1 MPRVKRG
8 FTAHRRHK
16 KVLAMVK
23 GHMTS
28 RGHLYKMAHQE
39 MMKSLM
45 YAYRDRRARKRDMR
59 RLWIIRINAA
69 ARENGLPYN
78 RFINGVNRLG
88 LGIDRKI
95 LADMAVNDPH
105 AFSVI
110 VARVKG
116 EPDPVKKAPAPV
128 VTKTATTDT
137 ATTVAVADA
146 PAEAGV
152 TKATFAPTATAVAE
166 AAAPIEPIAD
176 TTTTAPVD
184 SSKPAG
190 HTPSAT
196 AVTEAAAP
204 VETIAEQEAEAAGE
218 PLHQAGTNDQEDRHK
233 NN

>member
-8 FTAHRRHK
+8 MTAHRRHK
-16 KVLAMVK
+16 RVLAMVK

-45 YAYRDRRARKRDMR
+45 YAYRDRRSRKRDMR

-78 RFINGVNRLG
+78 RFINGVNNLG
-88 LGIDRKI
+88 LGLDRKV

-116 EPDPVKKAPAPV
+116 EPDPVKKAPVAVAAPV
-128 VTKTATTDT
+128 TPTPAPVAAAAVAATTATPAPS
-137 ATTVAVADA
+137 ATAVADA
-146 PAEAGV
+146 PDTTIAAQ
-152 TKATFAPTATAVAE
+152 E
-166 AAAPIEPIAD
+166 AAA
-176 TTTTAPVD
+176 
-184 SSKPAG
+184 
-190 HTPSAT
+190 
-196 AVTEAAAP
+196 AAAP
-204 VETIAEQEAEAAGE
+204 VDA
-218 PLHQAGTNDQEDRHK
+218 AGTNDQEDGK
-233 NN
+233 

>member
-8 FTAHRRHK
+8 MTAHRRHK
-16 KVLAMVK
+16 RVLAMVK

-45 YAYRDRRARKRDMR
+45 YAYRDRRSRKRDMR

-78 RFINGVNRLG
+78 RFINGVNSLG
-88 LGIDRKI
+88 LGLDRKV

-116 EPDPVKKAPAPV
+116 EPDPVKKASVIVAAPV
-128 VTKTATTDT
+128 ITTPATAAPADT
-137 ATTVAVADA
+137 AAAT
-146 PAEAGV
+146 
-152 TKATFAPTATAVAE
+152 ATFAPSAIAVA
-166 AAAPIEPIAD
+166 D
-176 TTTTAPVD
+176 TEG
-184 SSKPAG
+184 SQ
-190 HTPSAT
+190 
-196 AVTEAAAP
+196 
-204 VETIAEQEAEAAGE
+204 ETLAEQEAAAAGA
-218 PLHQAGTNDQEDRHK
+218 PLDHAGTNDQEDRK
-233 NN
+233 QDDPQQGGSR

>member
-8 FTAHRRHK
+8 MTAHRRHK
-16 KVLAMVK
+16 RVLAMVK

-45 YAYRDRRARKRDMR
+45 YAYRDRRSRKRDMR

-78 RFINGVNRLG
+78 RFINGVNSLG
-88 LGIDRKI
+88 LGLDRKV

-116 EPDPVKKAPAPV
+116 EPDPVKKAPPVVAAPV
-128 VTKTATTDT
+128 TTTTTTATTATPADT
-137 ATTVAVADA
+137 AAAT
-146 PAEAGV
+146 
-152 TKATFAPTATAVAE
+152 ATFAPSATALLDTDAPPETSTATFA
-166 AAAPIEPIAD
+166 
-176 TTTTAPVD
+176 
-184 SSKPAG
+184 
-190 HTPSAT
+190 PSAT
-196 AVTEAAAP
+196 AVLDTDAP
-204 VETIAEQEAEAAGE
+204 PETIAEQEAAAAGA
-218 PLHQAGTNDQEDRHK
+218 PLDHAGTNDQDDRK
-233 NN
+233 QDDPQQGGSR

>member
-8 FTAHRRHK
+8 MTAHRRHK
-16 KVLAMVK
+16 RVLAMVK

-45 YAYRDRRARKRDMR
+45 YAYRDRRSRKRDMR

-78 RFINGVNRLG
+78 RFINGVNSLG
-88 LGIDRKI
+88 LDLDRKV

-116 EPDPVKKAPAPV
+116 EPDPVKKAPPVVAAPV
-128 VTKTATTDT
+128 TTTTTTATTATPADT
-137 ATTVAVADA
+137 AAAT
-146 PAEAGV
+146 
-152 TKATFAPTATAVAE
+152 ATFAPSATALLDTDAPPETSTATFA
-166 AAAPIEPIAD
+166 
-176 TTTTAPVD
+176 
-184 SSKPAG
+184 
-190 HTPSAT
+190 PSAT
-196 AVTEAAAP
+196 AVLDTDAP
-204 VETIAEQEAEAAGE
+204 PETIAEQEAAAAGA
-218 PLHQAGTNDQEDRHK
+218 PLDHAGTNDQDDRK
-233 NN
+233 QDDPQQGGSR

>member
-8 FTAHRRHK
+8 MTAHRRHK
-16 KVLAMVK
+16 RVLAMVK

-45 YAYRDRRARKRDMR
+45 YAYRDRRSRKRDMR

-78 RFINGVNRLG
+78 RFINGVNNLG
-88 LGIDRKI
+88 LGLDRKV

-116 EPDPVKKAPAPV
+116 EPDPVKQAP
-128 VTKTATTDT
+128 
-137 ATTVAVADA
+137 VAVAVAVTPTPA
-146 PAEAGV
+146 P
-152 TKATFAPTATAVAE
+152 ATAVASVDT
-166 AAAPIEPIAD
+166 AAA
-176 TTTTAPVD
+176 TATF
-184 SSKPAG
+184 A
-190 HTPSAT
+190 PSAT
-196 AVTEAAAP
+196 AVADTEGP
-204 VETIAEQEAEAAGE
+204 QETIAEQEAEAAGA
-218 PLHQAGTNDQEDRHK
+218 PLHHAGTNDQEDRK
-233 NN
+233 QDDPQQGGSR

>member
-8 FTAHRRHK
+8 MTAHRRHK
-16 KVLAMVK
+16 RVLAMVK

-45 YAYRDRRARKRDMR
+45 YAYRDRRSRKRDMR

-78 RFINGVNRLG
+78 RFINGVNSLG
-88 LGIDRKI
+88 LGLDRKV

-116 EPDPVKKAPAPV
+116 EPDPVKRAPVAVAAPATP
-128 VTKTATTDT
+128 TATPAAPADT
-137 ATTVAVADA
+137 ATAT
-146 PAEAGV
+146 
-152 TKATFAPTATAVAE
+152 ATFAPSATAVAE
-166 AAAPIEPIAD
+166 ADAPD
-176 TTTTAPVD
+176 T
-184 SSKPAG
+184 
-190 HTPSAT
+190 
-196 AVTEAAAP
+196 
-204 VETIAEQEAEAAGE
+204 TIAEQEAAAAGA
-218 PLHQAGTNDQEDRHK
+218 PLDHAGTNDQEDRK
-233 NN
+233 QDDPQQGGSR

>member
-8 FTAHRRHK
+8 MTAHRRHK
-16 KVLAMVK
+16 RVLAMVK

-45 YAYRDRRARKRDMR
+45 YAYRDRRSRKRDMR

-78 RFINGVNRLG
+78 RFINGVNNLG
-88 LGIDRKI
+88 LGLDRKV

-116 EPDPVKKAPAPV
+116 EPDPVKQAPV
-128 VTKTATTDT
+128 VAAAPVTTPTAAPAAPEDT
-137 ATTVAVADA
+137 AAAT
-146 PAEAGV
+146 
-152 TKATFAPTATAVAE
+152 ATFAPSATAVAE
-166 AAAPIEPIAD
+166 ADAPD
-176 TTTTAPVD
+176 T
-184 SSKPAG
+184 
-190 HTPSAT
+190 
-196 AVTEAAAP
+196 
-204 VETIAEQEAEAAGE
+204 TIAEQEADAAAA
-218 PLHQAGTNDQEDRHK
+218 PLDEAGTNDQEDGK
-233 NN
+233 